1 MVRAPLPVVLRQQV
15 VRDCVVHVETRRKAP
30 KDQKQHPTKFLQP
43 THFRREV
50 RCRVLF
56 VLPHLCL

>member
-1 MVRAPLPVVLRQQV
+1 MVRAPLPVMVREQV
-15 VRDCVVHVETRRKAP
+15 VRNGMVHVEARRKAP

-43 THFRREV
+43 MHFGREV